1 MKLCMAVEESG
12 GGGALDVQTGKRLM
26 KEWIDRSVDGCG
38 LSELSRS
45 HSDRVFKRNNRR
57 LMKFSCS
64 RENRMPSVT
73 GCRER
78 EREREKIDA

>member
-1 MKLCMAVEESG
+1 MYRKEEAG
-12 GGGALDVQTGKRLM
+12 ERVM
-26 KEWIDRSVDGCG
+26 KEWIDRCVDSCG

-57 LMKFSCS
+57 LMKFSCR

-73 GCRER
+73 GC
-78 EREREKIDA
+78 

>member
-1 MKLCMAVEESG
+1 MKPCIAVAES
-12 GGGALDVQTGKRLM
+12 GGALDVQTGKRLM
-26 KEWIDRSVDGCG
+26 KEWIDRCVDSSG

-64 RENRMPSVT
+64 GENRMPSVT

-78 EREREKIDA
+78 ERARGRKD